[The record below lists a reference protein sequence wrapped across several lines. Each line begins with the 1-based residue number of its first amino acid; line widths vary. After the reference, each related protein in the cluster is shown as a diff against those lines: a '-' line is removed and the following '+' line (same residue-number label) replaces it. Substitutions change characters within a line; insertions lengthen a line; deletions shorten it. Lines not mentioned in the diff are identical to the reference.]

1 MRKKILLLLF
11 SILSFGTNSF
21 AQYHKDI
28 LGENFVQ
35 QTIQMPDDYEGKVI
49 ITIVRKEAALP
60 TTKAILYVHGFN
72 DYFFQK
78 SLAEHFNDA
87 GFNFYAVDLRKY
99 GRSMLSN
106 QYPFQVHNLN
116 EYFADIDTTLQI
128 IKQEGNHEILLM
140 GHSTGGLITSLFCH
154 KYRKA
159 LPVQGLILNSPFLDM
174 NQSWFKEK
182 ILISTVSFFALFSKK
197 TKIKQGISTAY
208 GESLLKSHHG
218 EWEYDTTKKFMQSPP
233 LTTGW
238 IRAIHRGQRKIH
250 KGLDIPCPILVLY
263 SNRSVYGNEWNPEHQ
278 IGDGVLDVK
287 DIAKYGKRL
296 GSKVT
301 EIEIQD
307 GMHDLILSKKEARD
321 ATYQA
326 IFNWLK
332 QNHLN

>member
-1 MRKKILLLLF
+1 
-11 SILSFGTNSF
+11 
-21 AQYHKDI
+21 
-28 LGENFVQ
+28 
-35 QTIQMPDDYEGKVI
+35 MPDDYEGKVI

-182 ILISTVSFFALFSKK
+182 ILIPTVSFFALFSKK
-197 TKIKQGISTAY
+197 IKIKQ
-208 GESLLKSHHG
+208 
-218 EWEYDTTKKFMQSPP
+218 
-233 LTTGW
+233 
-238 IRAIHRGQRKIH
+238 
-250 KGLDIPCPILVLY
+250 
-263 SNRSVYGNEWNPEHQ
+263 
-278 IGDGVLDVK
+278 
-287 DIAKYGKRL
+287 
-296 GSKVT
+296 
-301 EIEIQD
+301 
-307 GMHDLILSKKEARD
+307 
-321 ATYQA
+321 
-326 IFNWLK
+326 
-332 QNHLN
+332 

>member
-99 GRSMLSN
+99 GRSML
-106 QYPFQVHNLN
+106 FQVHNLN

-182 ILISTVSFFALFSKK
+182 ILIPTVSFFALFSKK

-218 EWEYDTTKKFMQSPP
+218 EWEYDTTKKN
-233 LTTGW
+233 T
-238 IRAIHRGQRKIH
+238 
-250 KGLDIPCPILVLY
+250 
-263 SNRSVYGNEWNPEHQ
+263 
-278 IGDGVLDVK
+278 
-287 DIAKYGKRL
+287 
-296 GSKVT
+296 
-301 EIEIQD
+301 
-307 GMHDLILSKKEARD
+307 
-321 ATYQA
+321 
-326 IFNWLK
+326 
-332 QNHLN
+332 